1 MRKEETSKAAHR
13 PVTVTDHGLL
23 VWSRGVT
30 AVLIV
35 LFTLLGSMPVLIAE
49 TGGPGSLD
57 TSFNGTGQMSSS
69 FTIGPTGAP
78 FGKAPDI
85 VIDQQGRIVLGTSTK
100 DLLGRTF
107 ASTFE
112 SFLVARYNSNGTS
125 LDLAFGDGLSD
136 PGTVITDFGQT
147 AGIQAVGL
155 DSAGR
160 IVAVGTTGSSDFDFA
175 ITRYTSQGIEDFTF
189 DGGRKRV
196 DFGSDFDSVRSV
208 AIDSS
213 GRIIAAGT
221 SLQGFFVFE
230 DFDFALVRLLPNG
243 TIDQGFGDNGRVLTD
258 FGEWDEIRSVLIDD
272 SGRIIAVGYS
282 FQTSS
287 TRIAIARYT
296 SDGRLDSSFG
306 HNGRVLASFGLPHD
320 YVREAIL
327 DSAGRLLVA
336 GGTSNIL
343 GADRFIALARF
354 TEDGSLDGSFGSGG
368 VTLVDI
374 QGNEHGVSLALD
386 SAGRIIVAG
395 IASRRAFDNW
405 VAVTRYTPDGALDM
419 TFGLAGIVLTD
430 VIVDGTVVRSYRGS
444 DVEVDSQDRI
454 LVAGRANPAHPTGVA
469 ERVALIRYIG
479 GNTTLANTAQ
489 LVDRLW
495 TNGAITNEGVAV
507 ALTEQL
513 DAAQELTAIGQ
524 FEAANGVLGAFVYL
538 VNAQRGKHIA
548 TTATI
553 DDITFDPAAVLI
565 SHAESLYQ

>member
-1 MRKEETSKAAHR
+1 
-13 PVTVTDHGLL
+13 
-23 VWSRGVT
+23 
-30 AVLIV
+30 
-35 LFTLLGSMPVLIAE
+35 
-49 TGGPGSLD
+49 
-57 TSFNGTGQMSSS
+57 
-69 FTIGPTGAP
+69 
-78 FGKAPDI
+78 
-85 VIDQQGRIVLGTSTK
+85 
-100 DLLGRTF
+100 
-107 ASTFE
+107 
-112 SFLVARYNSNGTS
+112 
-125 LDLAFGDGLSD
+125 LAFGDGFSD
-136 PGTVITDFGQT
+136 PGTVITDFGQY

-221 SLQGFFVFE
+221 SLQGFFVFFE

-282 FQTSS
+282 FHPSS

-327 DSAGRLLVA
+327 DSAGRLLVV

-368 VTLVDI
+368 VTLTDI
-374 QGNEHGVSLALD
+374 HGNEKGVSLALD

-395 IASRRAFDNW
+395 EVSRRAFDNT

-430 VIVDGTVVRSYRGS
+430 VIVDG
-444 DVEVDSQDRI
+444 
-454 LVAGRANPAHPTGVA
+454 
-469 ERVALIRYIG
+469 
-479 GNTTLANTAQ
+479 
-489 LVDRLW
+489 
-495 TNGAITNEGVAV
+495 
-507 ALTEQL
+507 
-513 DAAQELTAIGQ
+513 
-524 FEAANGVLGAFVYL
+524 
-538 VNAQRGKHIA
+538 NAQRGKHIA

-553 DDITFDPAAVLI
+553 DDITFDPAAVLL